1 MSWTV
6 AIGVDTHKDE
16 HVAVA
21 YDRVGRQLGSCS
33 YPATGAGYL
42 ALLHW
47 AQALGEPAFAI
58 EGTGSYG
65 AGLARFLISTG
76 TPVFESERPHRRD
89 RRQGKNDPIDAAI
102 AARRLLTGEGLS
114 RVRGA
119 GVREDLRLL
128 LLERRG
134 VVRAETATLNQ
145 VRAVVVSAPAPIRE
159 RLDNLT
165 ATRLLA
171 ACARLRPGADDERV
185 LVGVLRRLSRRACA
199 LQAELQELDR
209 ELGEL
214 VEALVPEL
222 LAEFGVGPVCAA
234 QLVVS
239 SGDPARMR
247 SESSFA
253 ALAGTS
259 PVDASS
265 GRQQRHRLN
274 RGGDRQLNRALHVIA
289 LNRVRHHEQTRRYYT
304 RLIDSGKTTREA
316 RRCVKRALAR
326 HFYRRLCELPRL
338 QEAAYAT

>member
-21 YDRVGRQLGSCS
+21 YDRLGRQLAGCS
-33 YPATGAGYL
+33 QPATGAGYL
-42 ALLHW
+42 ELLRW
-47 AQALGEPAFAI
+47 AQWFGEPAFAV

-65 AGLARFLISTG
+65 AGLARFLTAAGI
-76 TPVFESERPHRRD
+76 PVYESERPKRGERR
-89 RRQGKNDPIDAAI
+89 RGKSDPIDAAI

-114 RVRGA
+114 RLRGA
-119 GVREDLRLL
+119 GVRADLRLL
-128 LLERRG
+128 LIERRA

-145 VRAVVVSAPAPIRE
+145 LHSVVVSAPHPTRE
-159 RLDNLT
+159 RLEKLT
-165 ATRLLA
+165 ATRLLS
-171 ACARLRPGADDERV
+171 ACARLRHGADDQRV
-185 LVGVLRRLSRRACA
+185 LVGVLRRLSKRARA

-209 ELGEL
+209 ELEQL
-214 VEALVPEL
+214 VQTLVPEL

-239 SGDPARMR
+239 SGDPRRMR
-247 SESSFA
+247 SEPSFA
-253 ALAGTS
+253 AFAGTS

-289 LNRVRHHEQTRRYYT
+289 LNRVRYHEPTRRYYM
-304 RLIDSGKTTREA
+304 RLLDSGKTTREA

-326 HFYRRLCELPRL
+326 HFYRRLCELPQL
-338 QEAAYAT
+338 QELAYAT

>member
-21 YDRVGRQLGSCS
+21 YDRVGRQRASCS
-33 YPATGAGYL
+33 RPATSAGYL

-65 AGLARFLISTG
+65 AGLARFLLSLG
-76 TPVFESERPHRRD
+76 TPVFESERPQRRD
-89 RRQGKNDPIDAAI
+89 RRRGKSDPIDAAI

-114 RVRGA
+114 RVRGG

-134 VVRAETATLNQ
+134 VVRAETAALNQ
-145 VRAVVVSAPAPIRE
+145 LRSVLVCAPAPIRE
-159 RLDNLT
+159 RLSGLRTSTLLT
-165 ATRLLA
+165 RCVAI
-171 ACARLRPGADDERV
+171 RPRAGSERV
-185 LVGVLRRLSRRACA
+185 LVAVLRRLSRRVRM
-199 LQAELQELDR
+199 LQAELRELDA
-209 ELGEL
+209 ELEQL
-214 VEALVPEL
+214 VQALVPEL
-222 LAEFGVGPVCAA
+222 LAELGVGLICAA

-239 SGDPARMR
+239 SGDPTRMR

-265 GRQQRHRLN
+265 GKQRRHRLN

-289 LNRVRHHEQTRRYYT
+289 LNRVRHHERTRRYYT
-304 RLIDSGKTTREA
+304 GLLDSGKSAREA

-326 HFYRRLCELPRL
+326 HFYHRLRELPQL
-338 QEAAYAT
+338 QEAALGS

>member
-1 MSWTV
+1 MGWTV
-6 AIGVDTHKDE
+6 AIGVDTHRDE

-21 YDRVGRQLGSCS
+21 YDRVGRQLATCSC
-33 YPATGAGYL
+33 PATSSGYV

-47 AQALGEPAFAI
+47 AQALGQPAFAV

-65 AGLARFLISTG
+65 AGLARFLVASGIL
-76 TPVFESERPHRRD
+76 VFESERPQRSD
-89 RRQGKNDPIDAAI
+89 RRRGKSDPIDAAI

-114 RVRGA
+114 RIRGG

-134 VVRAETATLNQ
+134 VVRAETAALKQ
-145 VRAVVVSAPAPIRE
+145 LRSVIVCAPAPIRE
-159 RLDNLT
+159 RLSALST
-165 ATRLLA
+165 SRLLA
-171 ACARLRPGADDERV
+171 RCARLRPAGEDELIV
-185 LVGVLRRLSRRACA
+185 LSVLRRLCRRVRA
-199 LQAELQELDR
+199 LQAELGELD
-209 ELGEL
+209 EQLEAL
-214 VEALVPEL
+214 VQALVPEL
-222 LAEFGVGPVCAA
+222 LGELGVGPVCAA

-239 SGDPARMR
+239 SGDPARTR

-274 RGGDRQLNRALHVIA
+274 RGGDRQLNRALHVIT
-289 LNRVRHHEQTRRYYT
+289 LNRVRHHEQTRRYYL
-304 RLIDSGKTTREA
+304 RLLDSGKSTREA

-338 QEAAYAT
+338 QEAVHAT